1 MCVCGKLILVNFQRS
16 IHRAIRKENK
26 ITFFKSVRGE
36 KGEERSI
43 TLKFALARNDRN
55 YRSKIRSIE
64 FKSLDGYTNETING

>member
-1 MCVCGKLILVNFQRS
+1 MDG
-16 IHRAIRKENK
+16 
-26 ITFFKSVRGE
+26 FFKNVRGE

-64 FKSLDGYTNETING
+64 F